1 MAGPCGGEGGG
12 PGPGSQSSCPPRP
25 VPHRSEVGAPLRE
38 FGASL
43 PVARPLPQPPGSS
56 GSRPARTEGLASPP
70 PPRAS
75 PPTRPAPL
83 STLPKAWPES
93 PPGRAAAGTSLPG
106 PVRLTSPRL
115 PGLRSGLSG
124 FLLGPLVEM
133 PSSGRWG
140 CGTDGFLRAALC
152 LPVARSL
159 SAFSRAIVGRRQVV
173 SGRPPPL
180 RDWDVLELALRR
192 VWKPNSF

>member
-1 MAGPCGGEGGG
+1 MRRGGWR
-12 PGPGSQSSCPPRP
+12 PRAREP
-25 VPHRSEVGAPLRE
+25 VL
-38 FGASL
+38 L
-43 PVARPLPQPPGSS
+43 PAE
-56 GSRPARTEGLASPP
+56 A
-70 PPRAS
+70 RAS
-75 PPTRPAPL
+75 PFRSRGAPEGVRGLSSRRASPAPAPGFPAGPNRGARL
-83 STLPKAWPES
+83 SASSPGVPAHATSTPVHSPES